1 MAAESRP
8 IPLTAGV
15 RALPSAHGRW
25 RRLWRLALGLAA
37 LGPGTLHAQTPNPLQ
52 EWQYPGGI
60 VLEKLFVP
68 DLPEWRV
75 ALGAAAVL
83 LPRYQGAREYRL
95 EPGPVID
102 IRYRD
107 LAFASVGEGLG
118 FNLIHG
124 MKYHTSISIGY
135 DLGRRVSEDPNR
147 LHGLG
152 NINPAPVVKLSES
165 YVLSK
170 RFPLILRADVRQIVG
185 GADGLLGDLEAY
197 MPLPGSSQSFVMF
210 AGPSVTFANRRYAQN
225 VFGVTAAQSAASGY
239 PEFYGHGGAN
249 SVGIGFSATRFVT
262 THLMINVDA
271 AISRLERSAHDSPLT
286 QASMQRVVELSLAYR
301 R

>member
-1 MAAESRP
+1 MK
-8 IPLTAGV
+8 AG
-15 RALPSAHGRW
+15 
-25 RRLWRLALGLAA
+25 RRLPCLALLLAA
-37 LGPGTLHAQTPNPLQ
+37 LGPATVCGQTPNPLQ

-60 VLEKLFVP
+60 SLDKLFLP
-68 DLPEWRV
+68 ELPEWQI

-83 LPRYQGAREYRL
+83 MPLYQGARVYRL

-118 FNLIHG
+118 VNFIHG
-124 MKYHTSISIGY
+124 EKYRASLSIGY
-135 DLGRRVSEDPNR
+135 DLGRRVSEDPSR

-152 NINPAPVVKLSES
+152 DIDPAPVVKLSES

-185 GADGLLGDLEAY
+185 GADGMLGDLEAY
-197 MPLPGSSQSFVMF
+197 MPLPGSSQSLVMF
-210 AGPSVTFANRRYAQN
+210 AGPSITFADRRYVQK
-225 VFGVTAAQSAASGY
+225 VFGVTAEQSAASGY
-239 PEFYGHGGAN
+239 PEYAGRGGTN
-249 SVGIGFSATRFVT
+249 SAGVGFSVTRFIT
-262 THLMINVDA
+262 PHFMINIDA
-271 AISRLERSAHDSPLT
+271 AISRLEGGAHDSPLT

-301 R
+301 H